1 MYFLILQFDNKVVI
15 NNVTLYLVVLC
26 LYFSIVILGILVA
39 FGLPWLLSMALKV
52 EKNDS
57 QTKEDILLAL
67 YVCFF
72 QKVCTYLT
80 SLKCS
85 VKYYRK

>member
-26 LYFSIVILGILVA
+26 LYFSIVIKFPIILGILVA
-39 FGLPWLLSMALKV
+39 FGLLWLLSMALNV

-72 QKVCTYLT
+72 
-80 SLKCS
+80 
-85 VKYYRK
+85 RKFVET